1 MSDKTYT
8 FDLPPQ
14 HKSIIKVIGVGGGGS
29 NAVNHMYGQGIKDV
43 EFIVCNTDLQALQTS
58 PVPNKLQI
66 GTKLTQGLGA
76 GANPEKGKKAA
87 EESEEDVESLLGHD
101 TKMLFITAGMG
112 GGTGTG
118 AAPQIARIAKA
129 LDILTV
135 GIVTQ
140 PFGFEGK
147 KKARLAEEGI
157 ALLRENCDTVL
168 VISND
173 KLKQVYSNLT
183 ISNAFGQADNVLTTA
198 AKSIAEII
206 TLPGYINV
214 DFEDVKTVMANSGAA
229 VMGSA
234 RAEGEQ
240 RAKRAAEMALSS
252 PLLDNINIRGAE
264 KILLS
269 IKSGESREVQ
279 MEELDEITSFI
290 QEESGDEAEMIFGHG
305 VDASLGENIM
315 VTVIATGFNTIKS
328 QPAQPPQAAPPA
340 STPPPQASTPPVNT
354 APPSAPPTNVPR
366 VDTPRVDTPRT
377 DVPGTDVPPVD
388 NPWVD
393 RPQGEEPQ
401 SDSFQPPVLPEE
413 ERRIVDLETNKPIE
427 EPEPTPPPTPPAYR
441 PREEPPHRPYTPPQE
456 MSSRRFEFE
465 PPQPPVP
472 PINEQYRPAE
482 SEEPSSEEGAEEEF
496 PSEISHRKKLLMKE
510 AYQRKMKLRGR
521 KSISDPGNHQ
531 DYFQKENYDEPA
543 YVRRNVHLY
552 STPPWDD
559 RNVSRYSL
567 DDDNNIVGN
576 NRFLHDNVD

>member
-290 QEESGDEAEMIFGHG
+290 QQESGDEAEMIFGHG

-328 QPAQPPQAAPPA
+328 QPAEPPQATSQA
-340 STPPPQASTPPVNT
+340 STPPPQTSTPPTNT
-354 APPSAPPTNVPR
+354 APPTNVPR
-366 VDTPRVDTPRT
+366 TDVPRVDTP
-377 DVPGTDVPPVD
+377 
-388 NPWVD
+388 
-393 RPQGEEPQ
+393 
-401 SDSFQPPVLPEE
+401 QPPEE
-413 ERRIVDLETNKPIE
+413 ERRIVDLETNKPVE
-427 EPEPTPPPTPPAYR
+427 EPEPTPPSPPVPPAYR
-441 PREEPPHRPYTPPQE
+441 SREEPPNRPYTPPQE

-472 PINEQYRPAE
+472 PTDEQYRSTGSPPTE
-482 SEEPSSEEGAEEEF
+482 SRSTGSRPNEPEEPDREDSSEEEF

>member
-290 QEESGDEAEMIFGHG
+290 QQESGDEAEMIFGHG

-328 QPAQPPQAAPPA
+328 QPAEPPQAAPPA
-340 STPPPQASTPPVNT
+340 STPPPQANTPPTDT
-354 APPSAPPTNVPR
+354 APPSALPTNVPR
-366 VDTPRVDTPRT
+366 TDTP
-377 DVPGTDVPPVD
+377 
-388 NPWVD
+388 
-393 RPQGEEPQ
+393 
-401 SDSFQPPVLPEE
+401 QPPEE
-413 ERRIVDLETNKPIE
+413 ERRIVDLETNKPVE
-427 EPEPTPPPTPPAYR
+427 EPEPTPPSPPVPPAYR
-441 PREEPPHRPYTPPQE
+441 SREESPNRPYTPPQE

-472 PINEQYRPAE
+472 PTDEQYRSTGSPPTGSPPTGSPPTE
-482 SEEPSSEEGAEEEF
+482 PRSTGSRPNEPEEPDREDSSEEEF